1 MSPNKKQHTLV
12 RLVALAA
19 ICPGVTSA
27 DAVQD
32 WNAIMWTTTAAQ
44 NPFLQARFAAI
55 THLAVFDAVNAI
67 TGDYQP
73 YLGTVTAP
81 QGASP
86 DAAAVAAA
94 HRVLSTYFPG
104 SAQTLDLAR
113 AASLA
118 SIPDGQ
124 AEDGRHHQVGE
135 AAAAALI
142 ANRANDGSAPAEF
155 YLPVTAGPGEWLP
168 TPGCPAAGG
177 VLRHW
182 PNVKPFGIRSSDQF
196 RSAPPPAL
204 NSIEYAKDFNEV
216 KTVGALDSTARPQ
229 DRTDVARFYAASPP
243 DVGFQPGD
251 HSGG

>member
-67 TGDYQP
+67 TGNYQP
-73 YLGTVTAP
+73 YRGTVTAP

-86 DAAAVAAA
+86 DAAAVAAG

-104 SAQTLDLAR
+104 SAQALDVAG
-113 AASLA
+113 AGSLA
-118 SIPDGQ
+118 
-124 AEDGRHHQVGE
+124 
-135 AAAAALI
+135 
-142 ANRANDGSAPAEF
+142 
-155 YLPVTAGPGEWLP
+155 
-168 TPGCPAAGG
+168 
-177 VLRHW
+177 
-182 PNVKPFGIRSSDQF
+182 
-196 RSAPPPAL
+196 
-204 NSIEYAKDFNEV
+204 
-216 KTVGALDSTARPQ
+216 
-229 DRTDVARFYAASPP
+229 
-243 DVGFQPGD
+243 
-251 HSGG
+251 